1 MGQLQSVVV
10 TDRTQIFKALGKLG
24 VKLSSKANPPSR
36 APAFSVS
43 DQELVRRAAPPYA
56 KLDFSTPLSDIGE
69 RVRPMAGTHSLQQIV
84 RFGLERAQRLVRKI
98 HPDPIDPQ
106 FRIATP
112 EGDCWIAMTL
122 TEKSKRMDLV
132 SDFMAWKLSPG
143 FVMASE
149 LREPDAIMSIGL
161 MRDEYWALISVIQR
175 NPLSFGA
182 PKSILRENMDPEIF
196 KLQARGGRTITSA
209 RMKELELWF
218 GARGKFPAVR
228 IATGEM
234 GL

>member
-1 MGQLQSVVV
+1 VV
-10 TDRTQIFKALGKLG
+10 
-24 VKLSSKANPPSR
+24 
-36 APAFSVS
+36 
-43 DQELVRRAAPPYA
+43 
-56 KLDFSTPLSDIGE
+56 
-69 RVRPMAGTHSLQQIV
+69 GTHSLQQIV
-84 RFGLERAQRLVRKI
+84 RFDLERAQRLVRKI

-112 EGDCWIAMTL
+112 EGDYWIAMTL
-122 TEKSKRMDLV
+122 TEKPKERQRRMDLV
-132 SDFMAWKLSPG
+132 SDFMAWKLSPV

-149 LREPDAIMSIGL
+149 LHEPDAILSIGL

-175 NPLSFGA
+175 TPLSFDA

-196 KLQARGGRTITSA
+196 KLQPRGSRTITSA

-218 GARGKFPAVR
+218 GAAGKFPAVR

>member
-1 MGQLQSVVV
+1 MA
-10 TDRTQIFKALGKLG
+10 TDKL
-24 VKLSSKANPPSR
+24 R
-36 APAFSVS
+36 
-43 DQELVRRAAPPYA
+43 E
-56 KLDFSTPLSDIGE
+56 
-69 RVRPMAGTHSLQQIV
+69 IV
-84 RFGLERAQRLVRKI
+84 RFDLERAQRLVRKV

-112 EGDCWIAMTL
+112 EGDYWIAIML
-122 TEKSKRMDLV
+122 TEKPKERQRRLQLV

-149 LREPDAIMSIGL
+149 LHEPDAVLSIGL
-161 MRDEYWALISVIQR
+161 MRDEYWALISVIER
-175 NPLSFGA
+175 KPLSFGT
-182 PKSILRENMDPEIF
+182 PKSVLRENMDPEIF
-196 KLQARGGRTITSA
+196 KLQPRGSRTITSA

-218 GARGKFPAVR
+218 GVRGKFPAVK